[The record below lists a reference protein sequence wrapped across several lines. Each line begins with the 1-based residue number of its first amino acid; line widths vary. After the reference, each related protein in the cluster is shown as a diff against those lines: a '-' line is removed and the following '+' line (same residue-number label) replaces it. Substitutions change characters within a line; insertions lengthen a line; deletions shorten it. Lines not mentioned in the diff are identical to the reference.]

1 MTPNTYWALSSVYFF
16 YFAVL
21 GATNPYWGL
30 YLQSLGFDAKQIGSL
45 MAVFIATKLVAPNLW
60 SYWADQKGAH
70 VSVMRLGAVL
80 TPLCFLTVYLQQGF
94 WTMALA
100 MVLYSFFWNAI
111 LPQYEVITLKAIE
124 GREER
129 YSQIRLWG
137 SVGFIVA
144 VAGLGWLL
152 DQVAVSWLPF
162 SILSVMTFM
171 ALSTLVIPAEKIW
184 LSAEKKIL
192 TPETN
197 RPSANIREFGLAE
210 SFWLRIKYPPV
221 LIFLLS
227 VVLMQASH
235 GPYYTFFSIY
245 MEEIGYSRS
254 LIGLLW
260 SLGVMAEVVLFA
272 IMHLLLTRF
281 KPEHLLMLSLVL
293 AAFRW
298 LMVALFADQLILLL
312 VSQLLHAATFGS
324 FHAASIALVQ
334 RFFTGKTAGQ
344 GQAIYSSL
352 GFGLGGALGAW
363 GSGLLWTSIG
373 AQSSYLLACVI
384 AGFGAVLVFWSLRS
398 HRSYWVEGK
407 VIN

>member
-1 MTPNTYWALSSVYFF
+1 MTGSVYWSLSSVYFF

-30 YLQSLGFDAKQIGSL
+30 YLQSLGFDAEQIGAL
-45 MAVFIATKLVAPNLW
+45 MAVFIATKLIAPNLW
-60 SYWADQKGAH
+60 SYWADRKDAH
-70 VSVMRLGAVL
+70 IPVMRLGAVL

-94 WTMALA
+94 WSMAVA

-111 LPQYEVITLKAIE
+111 LPQYEVITLKAIK

-152 DQVAVSWLPF
+152 DWIEVSWLPV
-162 SILSVMTFM
+162 SILFIMVMM
-171 ALSTLVIPAEKIW
+171 ALSSWWIPASRFWNQKDDSATESTEEGEVGS
-184 LSAEKKIL
+184 SAEM
-192 TPETN
+192 
-197 RPSANIREFGLAE
+197 G
-210 SFWLRIKYPPV
+210 FWLRLRQPPV
-221 LIFLLS
+221 LIFLLA
-227 VVLMQASH
+227 VILMQISH

-272 IMHLLLTRF
+272 IMHLLLRRF
-281 KPEHLLMLSLVL
+281 SAQTLLVVSLILAAIRWCMIGLFAEHLV
-293 AAFRW
+293 
-298 LMVALFADQLILLL
+298 LLL
-312 VSQLLHAATFGS
+312 VSQLLHAASFGS

-334 RFFTGKTAGQ
+334 CFFTGRTAAQ
-344 GQAIYSSL
+344 GQAVYSSL
-352 GFGLGGALGAW
+352 GFGIGGAIGAW
-363 GSGLLWTSIG
+363 GSGLLWLEVG
-373 AQSSYLLACVI
+373 PQGSYLLAGLA
-384 AGFGAVLVFWSLRS
+384 AGFGAVLMLWSLWRQ
-398 HRSYWVEGK
+398 RGYWASALS
-407 VIN
+407 

>member
-1 MTPNTYWALSSVYFF
+1 MMANAYWVLSSVYFF

-45 MAVFIATKLVAPNLW
+45 MAIFIATKLVAPNLW
-60 SYWADQKGAH
+60 SYWADQKKAH

-94 WTMALA
+94 WSMAVA

-111 LPQYEVITLKAIE
+111 LPQYEVITLKAIK

-129 YSQIRLWG
+129 YGQIRLWG
-137 SVGFIVA
+137 SVGFIAA
-144 VAGLGWLL
+144 VASLGWLL
-152 DQVAVSWLPF
+152 DQVAVTWLPV

-171 ALSTLVIPAEKIW
+171 ALSTLMIPAGKIW
-184 LSAEKKIL
+184 PDVEAKI
-192 TPETN
+192 PA
-197 RPSANIREFGLAE
+197 SE
-210 SFWLRIKYPPV
+210 SDGPPV
-221 LIFLLS
+221 NKRDSRQEEGFWRRLKHPPVFVFLLS
-227 VVLMQASH
+227 VILMQVSH

-245 MEEIGYSRS
+245 MEGVGYSRS

-281 KPEHLLMLSLVL
+281 KPEILLLLSLVL
-293 AAFRW
+293 AALRW
-298 LMVALFADQLILLL
+298 LMVALFADELMLLL
-312 VSQLLHAATFGS
+312 ASQLLHAATFGS

-344 GQAIYSSL
+344 GQALYSSL
-352 GFGLGGALGAW
+352 GYGVGGALGAW
-363 GSGLLWTSIG
+363 GSGLLWVSIG
-373 AQSSYLLACVI
+373 AQGSYLLACVA
-384 AGFGAVLVFWSLRS
+384 AGFGAALVLWSLWI
-398 HRSYWVEGK
+398 HRCYWAEEK
-407 VIN
+407 Q

>member
-1 MTPNTYWALSSVYFF
+1 MTGSVYWSLSSVYFF

-30 YLQSLGFDAKQIGSL
+30 YLQSLGFDAEQIGAL
-45 MAVFIATKLVAPNLW
+45 MAVFIATKLIAPNLW
-60 SYWADQKGAH
+60 SYWADRKDAH
-70 VSVMRLGAVL
+70 IPVMRLGAAL

-94 WTMALA
+94 WSMAVA

-111 LPQYEVITLKAIE
+111 LPQYEVITLRAIK

-152 DQVAVSWLPF
+152 DWVEVSWLPV
-162 SILSVMTFM
+162 SILFIMVMM
-171 ALSTLVIPAEKIW
+171 ALSSWWIPVSRFWGQKDD
-184 LSAEKKIL
+184 SAEGATEKDGS
-192 TPETN
+192 N
-197 RPSANIREFGLAE
+197 SSADM
-210 SFWLRIKYPPV
+210 SFLQCLRQPPV
-221 LIFLLS
+221 LIFLLA
-227 VVLMQASH
+227 VILMQISH

-272 IMHLLLTRF
+272 IMHLLFRGFSPQLLLTV
-281 KPEHLLMLSLVL
+281 SLIL
-293 AAFRW
+293 AAVRW
-298 LMVALFADQLILLL
+298 CMVGLFAQELVLLL
-312 VSQLLHAATFGS
+312 VSQLLHAASFGS

-334 RFFTGKTAGQ
+334 RFFSGKSAAQ
-344 GQAIYSSL
+344 GQAVYSSL
-352 GFGLGGALGAW
+352 GFGIGGAIGAW
-363 GSGLLWTSIG
+363 GSGLLWVGLG
-373 AQSSYLLACVI
+373 AQWSYLLAALA
-384 AGFGAVLVFWSLRS
+384 AGFGAVLMVLSLWKYRGYWSSVR
-398 HRSYWVEGK
+398 
-407 VIN
+407 I